1 MHAQLHAGTRLAMDF
16 HIDFISNTLHRKK
29 AQHHRRRH
37 LHNYHIT
44 QCYGIV
50 YSYTSDMTFGYISVR
65 KDITGIVALNYRME
79 KRKVCTVCAYF
90 TREEKYNYV

>member
-29 AQHHRRRH
+29 AQHYRRRL

-44 QCYGIV
+44 HCYGIV
-50 YSYTSDMTFGYISVR
+50 YSYTSDMTLGNISVR
-65 KDITGIVALNYRME
+65 KDITGIVALNYQNG
-79 KRKVCTVCAYF
+79 
-90 TREEKYNYV
+90 EEKGMYCVCIFHKRGRI